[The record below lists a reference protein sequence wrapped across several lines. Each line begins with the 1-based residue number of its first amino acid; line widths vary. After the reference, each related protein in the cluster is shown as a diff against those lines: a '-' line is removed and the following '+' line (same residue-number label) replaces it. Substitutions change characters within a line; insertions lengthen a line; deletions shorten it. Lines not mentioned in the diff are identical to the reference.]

1 MKTAISLPDEIFD
14 AAEALARDSG
24 LSRSELHAR
33 AVREYV
39 DRQRR
44 ESVTA
49 RLNEVY
55 ADDRGALDPL
65 LERMQ
70 LASLEAED
78 W

>member
-1 MKTAISLPDEIFD
+1 MKTTISLSDEIFD

-24 LSRSELHAR
+24 LSRSELYAR
-33 AVREYV
+33 TVREYV
-39 DRQRR
+39 DRHRR
-44 ESVTA
+44 EGVTA